1 MKARKLNKAKAW
13 LICCEKSQIVD
24 SDSSDR
30 EVEEHKARN
39 KTKKQLDNKGEN
51 KAKDKME
58 IDVENKV
65 ENTAENQT
73 DEVENKER
81 NTTEGDVENKMEN
94 KVENKVENQ
103 IDKTEN
109 KLETNT
115 EDDVKNKVENKV
127 EDQIEVENKTGSK
140 TDDDIEN
147 KIENKVENQM
157 DKRENK
163 LETKTEDHVEMKNQ
177 MENQVENKVGSKTE
191 GNVENEIKNEA
202 ENKVEIESNVDNEVD
217 NQEKQEN
224 ILPTSHT
231 IGVLTLVGAQHG
243 ASLTADVTCSD
254 NRELHCMSPMIMA
267 TLTVFA
273 RLVSS
278 QCAHAKLLRLTGRQ
292 PLFAGCDAGLVYGR
306 GAMACMCTDQ
316 GYDYDLLVIGGG
328 SGGLAAAKEAVG
340 LGAKVAVLDYVTPS
354 PIGTTWGL
362 GGTCVNVGCIPKK
375 LMHQAA
381 LLGEAVHEAATFG
394 WQLDPKSVKIDWE
407 ALRTAVQNHIKSVN
421 WVTRVELRT
430 KKIEYFN
437 ALAHF
442 KDAHTVVG
450 ITKKG
455 EEKILTAKN
464 ILVAVGGRPKYPDI
478 PGAIEYGISSDDIFS
493 LERAPGK
500 TLIVGAGY
508 IGLEC
513 AGFLNGLGYDTTLI
527 IRSLVL
533 RGFDRQMAIH
543 VAEEMQQ
550 RGVKFNYEA
559 KLKKVSKQEDGRL
572 LADWIDKD
580 GQIHQDVYDT
590 VLFAIGR
597 RPLTQELKPENVGL
611 KLVPE
616 TGKIDAVNE
625 QTNVPNIYAV
635 GDVLHKKPELTPV
648 AIHAGK
654 LLARRL
660 YGNSTEKMDYTNVA
674 TTVFTPL
681 EYGCVGLS
689 EEAAITLHGE
699 QEIEIF
705 HAYYKPTEFFVP
717 QKNVDRCYVKVIAL
731 RHGDERVLGMHFV
744 GPNAGE
750 VIQGFAV
757 AIKCGLTMPKL
768 KSTVGIHPTVAEEF
782 TRINIT
788 KRSGLDP
795 KPQSCCS

>member
-1 MKARKLNKAKAW
+1 
-13 LICCEKSQIVD
+13 
-24 SDSSDR
+24 
-30 EVEEHKARN
+30 
-39 KTKKQLDNKGEN
+39 
-51 KAKDKME
+51 
-58 IDVENKV
+58 
-65 ENTAENQT
+65 
-73 DEVENKER
+73 
-81 NTTEGDVENKMEN
+81 
-94 KVENKVENQ
+94 
-103 IDKTEN
+103 
-109 KLETNT
+109 
-115 EDDVKNKVENKV
+115 
-127 EDQIEVENKTGSK
+127 
-140 TDDDIEN
+140 
-147 KIENKVENQM
+147 
-157 DKRENK
+157 
-163 LETKTEDHVEMKNQ
+163 
-177 MENQVENKVGSKTE
+177 
-191 GNVENEIKNEA
+191 
-202 ENKVEIESNVDNEVD
+202 
-217 NQEKQEN
+217 
-224 ILPTSHT
+224 
-231 IGVLTLVGAQHG
+231 
-243 ASLTADVTCSD
+243 
-254 NRELHCMSPMIMA
+254 MSPIIMA

-273 RLVSS
+273 RLMSS
-278 QCAHAKLLRLTGRQ
+278 RCAHARLLGLPTRWR
-292 PLFAGCDAGLVYGR
+292 PLFVACDADSVYDR
-306 GAMACMCTDQ
+306 SAMACICTDTYQ
-316 GYDYDLLVIGGG
+316 PYTYDLLVIGGG

-381 LLGEAVHEAATFG
+381 LLGEAIHEAATFG
-394 WQLDPKSVKIDWE
+394 WQLDPKAIKIDWE
-407 ALRTAVQNHIKSVN
+407 ALRTAVQNHVKSVN

-437 ALAHF
+437 ALGHF
-442 KDAHTVVG
+442 KDEHTIVG
-450 ITKKG
+450 LTKNG

-464 ILVAVGGRPKYPDI
+464 ILIAVGGRPRYPDI
-478 PGAIEYGISSDDIFS
+478 PGAVEYGISSDDIFS
-493 LERAPGK
+493 LQYPPRK
-500 TLIVGAGY
+500 TLVVGAGY

-513 AGFLNGLGYDTTLI
+513 AGFLNGLGYDATI
-527 IRSLVL
+527 MVRSIVL
-533 RGFDRQMAIH
+533 RGFDRQMAKHI
-543 VAEEMQQ
+543 AEEMTH
-550 RGVKFNYEA
+550 RGVHFIYEA
-559 KLKKVSKQEDGRL
+559 KPKKIAKQEDGRL
-572 LADWIDKD
+572 LVDWIDKD

-597 RPLTQELKPENVGL
+597 RALTEELKPENAGL
-611 KLVPE
+611 KIVPE

-674 TTVFTPL
+674 TTVFSPL

-689 EEAAITLHGE
+689 EEAAIAIHGE
-699 QEIEIF
+699 ENIEIF

-731 RHGDERVLGMHFV
+731 RHDDEKVLGMHFI

-750 VIQGFAV
+750 VIQGFSA
-757 AIKCGLTMPKL
+757 AIKCGLTIPKL

-782 TRINIT
+782 TRIFIT